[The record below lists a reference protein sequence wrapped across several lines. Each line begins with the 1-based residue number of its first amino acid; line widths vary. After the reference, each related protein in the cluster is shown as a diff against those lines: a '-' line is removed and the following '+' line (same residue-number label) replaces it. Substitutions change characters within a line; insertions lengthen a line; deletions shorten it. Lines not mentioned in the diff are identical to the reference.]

1 MFQVQLCA
9 NLTFLCM
16 TFHTHMHFHTHTH
29 IHPSNPMHIHTSF
42 THTHTHTRRGMNPQ
56 QAVKGFLRKVRDLET
71 YGSIF
76 YDVRLEADIRQLSI
90 SPTGVAVYRRKM
102 RVFGREW
109 PAVLQLSFKSKKFVV
124 EVQQDIHVCSLNKLL
139 CGLKTKINVTG
150 VILISGI

>member
-29 IHPSNPMHIHTSF
+29 SSFQPNAHTYLIY
-42 THTHTHTRRGMNPQ
+42 THTHTRRGMNPQ